1 MERKIIEKIQ
11 THNENFK
18 TSIKTWVEEN
28 ESMDFKS
35 KSELLK
41 FIYDFD
47 GITLTKED
55 FLKRK
60 RTKSCVPTY
69 LRCNAKRACG
79 EQCTRKKKDD
89 SNFCGTHDKNRPHGV
104 ISDVKVEQSLVK
116 NYVWIQ
122 EINGIHYYIDDYNN
136 IYKTEDILENKNNPK
151 IIAKYKLEDNLY
163 KYISM

>member
-18 TSIKTWVEEN
+18 NSIKIWVEEN
-28 ESMDFKS
+28 NSMDFDCKS
-35 KSELLK
+35 DLLK

-55 FLKRK
+55 FVKRK
-60 RTKSCVPTY
+60 RTKSSVPTY

-79 EQCTRKKKDD
+79 EQCTRKKKED
-89 SNFCGTHDKNRPHGV
+89 SIFCGTHDKNRPHGV
-104 ISDVKVEQSLVK
+104 ISDINTEQTMNK

-122 EINGIHYYIDDYNN
+122 EINGIHYYIDDFSN
-136 IYKTEDILENKNNPK
+136 IYKTEDILENKPNPK
-151 IIAKYKLEDNLY
+151 IIAKYKIEDNTY
-163 KYISM
+163 KFISV

>member
-1 MERKIIEKIQ
+1 MERKLIEKIQ

-18 TSIKTWVEEN
+18 TAIKTWVEEN
-28 ESMDFKS
+28 DGIEFDVKS
-35 KSELLK
+35 DLLK

-47 GITLTKED
+47 SVDITKDD
-55 FLKRK
+55 FVKRK

-79 EQCTRKKKDD
+79 EQCTRKKKED

-104 ISDVKVEQSLVK
+104 ISDINTGPILNK

-122 EINGIHYYIDDYNN
+122 EINGIHYYIDDFNN
-136 IYKTEDILENKNNPK
+136 IYKTEDILENKTDPK

-163 KYISM
+163 KFISM